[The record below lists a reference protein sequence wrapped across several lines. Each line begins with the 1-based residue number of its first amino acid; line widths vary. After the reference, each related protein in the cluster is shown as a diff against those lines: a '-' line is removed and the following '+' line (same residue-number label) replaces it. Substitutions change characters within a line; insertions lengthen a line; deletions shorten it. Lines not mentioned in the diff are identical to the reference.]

1 MKKTSLFTAVAALAL
16 VSPLAMSAASAQQ
29 GLLRNDQMVQHA
41 QYQGPSQQAQDRDD
55 RDETRRGNRD
65 EARGDDHRDR
75 RESWRDGNREARWD
89 DSRHNGYYQNGRWT
103 YGPPSA
109 DRYGRANFELGYRPW
124 AIGQSLGYYNNRFEL
139 VDYRRAQLRRPARG
153 ARWVIDDRGDY
164 LMVNRSGRIM
174 QVVVSGNEP
183 RDRRQSWRD
192 SRNDARWDDARHN
205 GYYRNG
211 QWTYGP
217 PQGRFGP
224 GEVVYGYQPWERGQ
238 RLGYYQGRYS
248 EVDYRTDRRL
258 RAPPRGQHWVR
269 NDNGDLLLAAIAGGL
284 ITAVILNNAR

>member
-1 MKKTSLFTAVAALAL
+1 MNKISLFTAVAALAL
-16 VSPLAMSAASAQQ
+16 VSPLAITSAFAQQ
-29 GLLRNDQMVQHA
+29 DLLQQA
-41 QYQGPSQQAQDRDD
+41 QYQGPSQQAQDRDN
-55 RDETRRGNRD
+55 RDETRRGDRD
-65 EARGDDHRDR
+65 QVRDRDHRDR
-75 RESWRDGNREARWD
+75 RESWRDERREARWD

-124 AIGQSLGYYNNRFEL
+124 AVGQSLGYYNTRFEL

-153 ARWVIDDRGDY
+153 ARWVVDDRGDY

-217 PQGRFGP
+217 PQGRYGP
-224 GEVVYGYQPWERGQ
+224 GEVVYGYQPWQRGQ

-269 NDNGDLLLAAIAGGL
+269 NDSGDLLLAAVAGGL
-284 ITAVILNNAR
+284 ITAVILNNTR